1 MSQAQLDPPGHVDR
15 HVFVR
20 QHNEGRILAVIASSS
35 EPVSRVWIAEVTGL
49 SKPTVNTLV
58 DELLAGGLLRE
69 AGIRTGSI
77 GRPASLVQVNPD
89 AGMVLALAFDGDGL
103 GAVVADITGEQRGA
117 AHVPLPA
124 PGRLVSA
131 AAALVDEVLLECGIT
146 AEAVRAVSVSA
157 PGIGEPGSDRRALAQ
172 NVPGLDDG
180 ALQRMLTERF
190 DAQVSFEND
199 VNLAAI
205 GEHRHGIAAGARDFV
220 FLLVD
225 TGVGMGLMLNGEL
238 LRGSRGAA
246 GEAGYLP
253 IGTERLIGRVARI
266 GALESQAGVSGML
279 ARYRA
284 ERSARGLPVTRPS
297 LAAFWRALDEREPA
311 AVATAQR
318 EVEFIA
324 HAVLAACVLVDPQF
338 VVLAGRI
345 GSRPFILEGV
355 RRELGRIAPYPIE
368 VQVSALHPSASLMGA
383 VARGTQL
390 ARASLGLPER

>member
-1 MSQAQLDPPGHVDR
+1 MSQAQVDPHGHVDR

-20 QHNEGRILAVIASSS
+20 QHNESRILAAIAGST

-58 DELLAGGLLRE
+58 DELLASGLLRE

-103 GAVVADITGEQRGA
+103 DAVVADITGAQRGA

-124 PGRLVSA
+124 SERLVA
-131 AAALVDEVLLECGIT
+131 TAAALVDEVLRECGIT
-146 AEAVRAVSVSA
+146 ADAVHAVSVSA
-157 PGIGEPGSDRRALAQ
+157 PGILEPGSDRRALAQ

-180 ALQRMLTERF
+180 ALQRMLSERF
-190 DAQVSFEND
+190 DAQIAFEND

-205 GEHRHGIAAGARDFV
+205 GEHRYGIAAGAHDFV

-246 GEAGYLP
+246 GEAGFLP
-253 IGTERLIGRVARI
+253 IGTEPLVGKVVRI
-266 GALESQAGVSGML
+266 GALESQAGISGLL
-279 ARYRA
+279 ARYRS
-284 ERSARGLPVTRPS
+284 ERAARKLPATRPS
-297 LAAFWRALDEREPA
+297 LASFLRALDDEEPA
-311 AVATAQR
+311 ALATAQR
-318 EVEFIA
+318 EIELIA
-324 HAVLAACVLVDPQF
+324 HAVLAVCVLVDPQF

-345 GSRPFILEGV
+345 GSLPYILEGV
-355 RRELGRIAPYPIE
+355 RKELARVAPYPIE
-368 VQVSALHPSASLMGA
+368 VQVSALHPSAAIMGA

-390 ARASLGLPER
+390 ARARLGLPDR